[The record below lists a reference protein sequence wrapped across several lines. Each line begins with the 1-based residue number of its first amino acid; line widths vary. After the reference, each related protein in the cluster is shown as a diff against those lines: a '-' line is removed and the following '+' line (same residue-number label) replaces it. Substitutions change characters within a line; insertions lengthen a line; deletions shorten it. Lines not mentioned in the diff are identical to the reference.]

1 MRQPLSEGQWMP
13 LSMTEMIS
21 LKQEK
26 VLCNKTMKMEKL
38 ANKLSGNQRLK
49 LLKSGEACSGT

>member
-38 ANKLSGNQRLK
+38 KAKKKVRRNRRL
-49 LLKSGEACSGT
+49 L